1 MVWRDRRRRRGRCP
15 VVEGD
20 PMYARSITI
29 IAMPDSIDAGV
40 AFIRDEVMQML
51 MGMDGCIGLS
61 LLVDRSSG
69 RCITTSA
76 WQDRDSMRASS
87 ERLQPVRER
96 AAEMMGG
103 GAPEVE
109 EWEIALL
116 HRDHTSEPGACVR
129 ATWVRMDPQQVDRA
143 VEIYKNTTLPAI
155 EGYDG
160 FCSAS
165 LLIDRQNGRAV
176 SSVTF
181 DSHEAMDRNRERAQ
195 EVRKQTVGE
204 MKGEVTDIAEFELA
218 LAHLRV
224 PELV

>member
-1 MVWRDRRRRRGRCP
+1 MARPAAPPGRCP
-15 VVEGD
+15 AVEGD
-20 PMYARSITI
+20 LMYARSTTI
-29 IAMPDSIDAGV
+29 MAMPDSIDAGV
-40 AFIRDEVMQML
+40 AFIRDEVMQTL
-51 MGMDGCIGLS
+51 MAMDGCIGLS

-69 RCITTSA
+69 RCIATSA
-76 WQDRDSMRASS
+76 WQDRDSMLASA
-87 ERLQPVRER
+87 ERLQPMRER

-103 GAPEVE
+103 GAPEVK

-116 HRDHTSEPGACVR
+116 HRDHTSAPGACVR
-129 ATWVRMDPQQVDRA
+129 ATWARMDPQQVDRA
-143 VEIYKNTTLPAI
+143 VDIYKNVTLPAI

-181 DSHEAMDRNRERAQ
+181 DSREAMDRNRERAQ
-195 EVRKQTVGE
+195 EVRKQSVGE
-204 MKGEVTDIAEFELA
+204 MNAEVTDVAEFELA

>member
-1 MVWRDRRRRRGRCP
+1 MH
-15 VVEGD
+15 
-20 PMYARSITI
+20 ARSITI
-29 IAMPDSIDAGV
+29 MATPDSIDAGV

-51 MGMDGCIGLS
+51 MDMDGCIGLS

-76 WQDRDSMRASS
+76 WQDRDSMRATS

-116 HRDHTSEPGACVR
+116 HRDHTSGPGACVR
-129 ATWVRMDPQQVDRA
+129 ATWVRVDPQQVDRA
-143 VEIYKNTTLPAI
+143 VDIYKNVTLPAI

-195 EVRKQTVGE
+195 EVRKQSVGE
-204 MKGEVTDIAEFELA
+204 MNGEVTDVAEFELA